1 MHREGCI
8 DDSLIRSPAVNAER
22 VYIVMRWLGRSGIR
36 MLLFAL
42 LLMTAAVLLGSGLAL
57 LHLRGTTR
65 PSWVVGALHGL
76 IGLVSLVALFLAL
89 QGPARGVQTGVAPF
103 GMVAAVLAAVAF
115 AIGLVVLLLLRAR
128 RPVAGLAI
136 AAHATLAIS
145 AYVVLLAYVALG

>member
-1 MHREGCI
+1 
-8 DDSLIRSPAVNAER
+8 
-22 VYIVMRWLGRSGIR
+22 

-42 LLMTAAVLLGSGLAL
+42 LLMTAAVLLGGGLAL

-115 AIGLVVLLLLRAR
+115 AIGAVVLLLLRAR

-136 AAHATLAIS
+136 AVHATLAIS